1 MTRKENLTKIISSSR
16 EAVCVFRSPW
26 MLPRST
32 EVPGCLET
40 SSSPYQHMID
50 PLSEFIPMTVNLR
63 FYRGQRLNEGD
74 SPDLKR
80 ALVELTKDL

>member
-1 MTRKENLTKIISSSR
+1 M
-16 EAVCVFRSPW
+16 
-26 MLPRST
+26 
-32 EVPGCLET
+32 
-40 SSSPYQHMID
+40 D

>member
-40 SSSPYQHMID
+40 SSSPYQHMI
-50 PLSEFIPMTVNLR
+50 STGEKR
-63 FYRGQRLNEGD
+63 RLENFHN
-74 SPDLKR
+74 
-80 ALVELTKDL
+80 